1 MPTIKQFEAAL
12 DAQFVQIEAFKTPNN
27 REVREAI
34 GYKDGKRM
42 IWNASGQCFQNKVR
56 VPENDL
62 KFTENDSLS
71 N

>member
-12 DAQFVQIEAFKTPNN
+12 DAQFVQIEVFKTPNN
-27 REVREAI
+27 REVTLAI

-42 IWNASGQCFQNKVR
+42 FWDASGQCTQNQVR
-56 VPENDL
+56 IPENDL
-62 KFTENDSLS
+62 KFQDDDSVS